1 MIDWVRTNVTHANM
15 QNALESCVCIIT
27 IRAWTWATEIHVN
40 VKKWK
45 IFWNMCIHM
54 FDIYLHLRLHEKNKL
69 ANQASPRYQ
78 LTSNIDIGLAIIC
91 HFLCHLRCN

>member
-54 FDIYLHLRLHEKNKL
+54 FDIYLHLRLHEK
-69 ANQASPRYQ
+69 
-78 LTSNIDIGLAIIC
+78 TS
-91 HFLCHLRCN
+91 